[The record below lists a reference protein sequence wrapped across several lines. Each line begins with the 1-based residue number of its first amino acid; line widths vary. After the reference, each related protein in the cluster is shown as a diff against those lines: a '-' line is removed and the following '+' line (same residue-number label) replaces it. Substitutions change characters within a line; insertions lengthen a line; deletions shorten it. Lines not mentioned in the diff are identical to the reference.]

1 MNAQLAA
8 RSRTAARRV
17 RTALL
22 NLRDL
27 LLSAGPLAFLAVG
40 LVVLAYWWL
49 QPNPPRRVT
58 LATGPAQSAYA
69 EFGQR
74 YRAALAAQGIEVE
87 LLESEGSSANL
98 QLLREGRA
106 DLAFVQGG
114 TGELREEDE
123 EALESLGSLFVE
135 PVWIFYRADAAR
147 HAAARKKHATALNRT
162 HLDSLAQL
170 HGLRVNVG
178 TPGSG
183 LPNLMDKLLEANHVE
198 PQALVRTQLG
208 QTPATVDFLAGR
220 LDALVFASAPES
232 LMVQMLLQTPGV
244 RLMDFPQN
252 EAYSRRFPF
261 LTPVTLPRGVA
272 DLAANVPPAD
282 VRLVASTTSL
292 LAREG
297 THPALLQLFA
307 QSAQTL
313 HGGAGWFNRARDF
326 PNTRHSELPIAAEGE
341 RAINGSPPLLQRYLP
356 FWIANLVERMW
367 LVLGVL
373 LAAMLPLSRVVP
385 PLYQF
390 RVRSRVFRWYGRLR
404 EIEDE
409 GEVGATPAQELQAQL
424 DRLEAQVEKVSVPLS
439 YADELYALRHH
450 IQIVREKLRATAPPG
465 APGDG
470 TPSAQAGDSAA
481 DAPAAAPG
489 GPRPG

>member
-1 MNAQLAA
+1 MNMLAV
-8 RSRTAARRV
+8 RSRTAARRL

-22 NLRDL
+22 NVRDL
-27 LLSAGPLAFLAVG
+27 ILSAGPLAFLAVG
-40 LVVLAYWWL
+40 LVALAYWWL

-74 YRAALAAQGIEVE
+74 YRTALAADGIDVV

-114 TGELREEDE
+114 TGELRPEDAE
-123 EALESLGSLFVE
+123 NLESLGSLFVE
-135 PVWIFYRADAAR
+135 PIWLFYRDDAAR
-147 HAAARKKHATALNRT
+147 RVSASGRLA
-162 HLDSLAQL
+162 SLAQL
-170 HGLRVNVG
+170 RGLRVNVG

-183 LPNLMDKLLEANHVE
+183 VPTLMDTLLEANRVDPARVH
-198 PQALVRTQLG
+198 RTQLG
-208 QTPATVDFLAGR
+208 QTPSTVDFLAGR

-252 EAYSRRFPF
+252 EAYARRFPF
-261 LTPVTLPRGVA
+261 LTPVTLPRGVV
-272 DLAANVPPAD
+272 DLAGNVPSSD

-307 QSAQTL
+307 QGAQTL
-313 HGGAGWFNRARDF
+313 HGGAGWFNRAREF

-373 LAAMLPLSRVVP
+373 LAAMLPLSRIVP

-404 EIEDE
+404 EIEDQFE
-409 GEVGATPAQELQAQL
+409 TGSLPPPELLEQL
-424 DRLEAQVEKVSVPLS
+424 ARLETQVEKVSVPLS

-450 IQIVREKLRATAPPG
+450 IQIVRQKVAGAPSAPP
-465 APGDG
+465 
-470 TPSAQAGDSAA
+470 
-481 DAPAAAPG
+481 
-489 GPRPG
+489 

>member
-1 MNAQLAA
+1 MDMNGMLAA
-8 RSRTAARRV
+8 RSRTAARRL

-27 LLSAGPLAFLAVG
+27 LLSAGPLAFVAVG
-40 LVVLAYWWL
+40 LVALAYWWL

-74 YRAALAAQGIEVE
+74 YKKALAADGIDVV

-98 QLLREGRA
+98 QLLREGAA

-114 TGELREEDE
+114 TGELQPDDAET
-123 EALESLGSLFVE
+123 LESLGSLFVE
-135 PVWIFYRADAAR
+135 PIWLFYREDAAR
-147 HAAARKKHATALNRT
+147 RVTPSGRLT
-162 HLDSLAQL
+162 SLAQL
-170 HGLRVNVG
+170 RGLRVNVG

-183 LPNLMDKLLEANHVE
+183 VPTLMDRLLEANRVD
-198 PQALVRTQLG
+198 PARVRRTQLA

-252 EAYSRRFPF
+252 EAYGRRFLF
-261 LTPVTLPRGVA
+261 LSPVTLPRGVV

-307 QSAQTL
+307 QAAQTL

-341 RAINGSPPLLQRYLP
+341 GSPPLLQRYLP
-356 FWIANLVERMW
+356 FWLANLIERMW

-373 LAAMLPLSRVVP
+373 LAAMLPLSRIVP

-409 GEVGATPAQELQAQL
+409 MEVGQSTPQALRAQL
-424 DRLEAQVEKVSVPLS
+424 DKLEAQVEKVSVPLS
-439 YADELYALRHH
+439 YAEELYALRNH
-450 IQIVREKLRATAPPG
+450 IHLVRRKLRP
-465 APGDG
+465 APG
-470 TPSAQAGDSAA
+470 
-481 DAPAAAPG
+481 
-489 GPRPG
+489 

>member
-1 MNAQLAA
+1 MNMLAA
-8 RSRTAARRV
+8 RSRTAARRL

-22 NLRDL
+22 NVRDL

-40 LVVLAYWWL
+40 LVALAYWWL

-74 YRAALAAQGIEVE
+74 YRKALAADGIDVL

-114 TGELREEDE
+114 TGELRPED
-123 EALESLGSLFVE
+123 AGNLESLGSLFVE
-135 PVWIFYRADAAR
+135 PIWLFYRDDTAR
-147 HAAARKKHATALNRT
+147 RVSANGRLA
-162 HLDSLAQL
+162 SLAQL
-170 HGLRVNVG
+170 RGLRVNVG

-183 LPNLMDKLLEANHVE
+183 VPTLMDTLLEANRVDPARVH
-198 PQALVRTQLG
+198 RTQLG

-252 EAYSRRFPF
+252 EAYARRFPF
-261 LTPVTLPRGVA
+261 LTPVTLPRGVV
-272 DLAANVPPAD
+272 DLAGNVPSSD

-313 HGGAGWFNRARDF
+313 HGGAGWFNRAREF
-326 PNTRHSELPIAAEGE
+326 PNTRHSEVPIAAEGE

-373 LAAMLPLSRVVP
+373 LAAMLPLSRIVP

-404 EIEDE
+404 EIEDQFE
-409 GEVGATPAQELQAQL
+409 TGSMPPPELLAQL
-424 DRLEAQVEKVSVPLS
+424 ARLETQVEKVSVPLS

-450 IQIVREKLRATAPPG
+450 IQIVRQKVAGGMQA
-465 APGDG
+465 
-470 TPSAQAGDSAA
+470 PSATPESG
-481 DAPAAAPG
+481 
-489 GPRPG
+489 

>member
-1 MNAQLAA
+1 MNLLAA
-8 RSRTAARRV
+8 RSRTAARRL

-40 LVVLAYWWL
+40 LVALAYWWL

-74 YRAALAAQGIEVE
+74 YRKALAADGIEVV

-98 QLLREGRA
+98 QLLRDGAA

-114 TGELREEDE
+114 TGELQPGDTEE
-123 EALESLGSLFVE
+123 LESLGSLFVE
-135 PVWIFYRADAAR
+135 PIWLFYREDAAR
-147 HAAARKKHATALNRT
+147 RVTESGRLT
-162 HLDSLAQL
+162 SLAQL
-170 HGLRVNVG
+170 RGLRVNVG

-183 LPNLMDKLLEANHVE
+183 VPTLMDKLLESNRVDPARVH
-198 PQALVRTQLG
+198 RTQLG

-252 EAYSRRFPF
+252 EAYGRRFPF
-261 LTPVTLPRGVA
+261 LTPVTLPRGVV
-272 DLAANVPPAD
+272 DLAANVPPSD

-307 QSAQTL
+307 QAAQTL

-326 PNTRHSELPIAAEGE
+326 PNTRHSELPIAAEGD

-356 FWIANLVERMW
+356 FWLANLIERMW

-373 LAAMLPLSRVVP
+373 LAAMLPLSRIVP

-409 GEVGATPAQELQAQL
+409 MEVGQSTPEALRTQL

-439 YADELYALRHH
+439 YAEELYALRNH
-450 IQIVREKLRATAPPG
+450 IHLVRRKLRP
-465 APGDG
+465 
-470 TPSAQAGDSAA
+470 AQG
-481 DAPAAAPG
+481 
-489 GPRPG
+489 